1 MKKLIS
7 VLLALTL
14 LCACAGFACAEASD
28 AKPVILVV
36 SFGTS
41 YNDSREATIGA
52 IEADIAAAYPD
63 YEVRRAFTAQ
73 TVIDILAE
81 RDGLEIDNV
90 TEAMDQLVADGVQQV
105 VVQPTHIMNGYE
117 YDDLVE
123 EISAY
128 EDQFDSLALGA
139 PLLTSYE
146 DYESVVDAL
155 LAESEY
161 AGSADTAL
169 VFMGHGTHH
178 FANAAYSQLEAMMQ
192 AAGYVN
198 AFVGTVEGFPTLEIV
213 EGKLA
218 TYGAQKVVLAPL
230 MVVAGD
236 HASNDMAGDEE
247 DSWKTILTQDGYE
260 VECVL
265 EGMGQNAA
273 IRALYVEH
281 VGAAIENG
289 SL

>member
-90 TEAMDQLVADGVQQV
+90 TEAMDRLVADGVKEV
-105 VVQPTHIMNGYE
+105 VVQPTHIMNDYE
-117 YDDLVE
+117 YDDVVE

-146 DYESVVDAL
+146 DYEAVVEAL

-192 AAGYVN
+192 AAGYVTVSYTHLGWFRN
-198 AFVGTVEGFPTLEIV
+198 SAALIGTPYARLNVNSFRV
-213 EGKLA
+213 
-218 TYGAQKVVLAPL
+218 
-230 MVVAGD
+230 
-236 HASNDMAGDEE
+236 
-247 DSWKTILTQDGYE
+247 
-260 VECVL
+260 CVRFS
-265 EGMGQNAA
+265 GPPSG
-273 IRALYVEH
+273 
-281 VGAAIENG
+281 
-289 SL
+289 

>member
-1 MKKLIS
+1 
-7 VLLALTL
+7 
-14 LCACAGFACAEASD
+14 
-28 AKPVILVV
+28 
-36 SFGTS
+36 
-41 YNDSREATIGA
+41 
-52 IEADIAAAYPD
+52 
-63 YEVRRAFTAQ
+63 
-73 TVIDILAE
+73 
-81 RDGLEIDNV
+81 
-90 TEAMDQLVADGVQQV
+90 
-105 VVQPTHIMNGYE
+105 MNGYE
-117 YDDLVE
+117 YDDVVE

-146 DYESVVDAL
+146 DYEAVVEAL

-198 AFVGTVEGFPTLEIV
+198 AFVGTVEGFPTLDIV

-218 TYGAQKVVLAPL
+218 TYGAQKVILAPL

-247 DSWKTILTQDGYE
+247 DSWKTILTQAGYE

-265 EGMGQNAA
+265 EGMGQNVA

-281 VGAAIENG
+281 VAAAIENG

>member
-90 TEAMDQLVADGVQQV
+90 TEAMDRLVADGVKEV

-117 YDDLVE
+117 YDDVVE
-123 EISAY
+123 VLSAY
-128 EDQFDSLALGA
+128 EDQFDSLALCA
-139 PLLTSYE
+139 PILTSYE
-146 DYESVVDAL
+146 DY
-155 LAESEY
+155 
-161 AGSADTAL
+161 
-169 VFMGHGTHH
+169 
-178 FANAAYSQLEAMMQ
+178 
-192 AAGYVN
+192 
-198 AFVGTVEGFPTLEIV
+198 
-213 EGKLA
+213 
-218 TYGAQKVVLAPL
+218 
-230 MVVAGD
+230 
-236 HASNDMAGDEE
+236 
-247 DSWKTILTQDGYE
+247 
-260 VECVL
+260 
-265 EGMGQNAA
+265 
-273 IRALYVEH
+273 
-281 VGAAIENG
+281 
-289 SL
+289 